1 MKIVKNVCF
10 GGFGLSLKAL
20 TLLSERTGK
29 SIIDCQEDYEFGGDE
44 ARTAPEL
51 VQVVEE
57 LGKEAGDSFANLVVV
72 EGPDDVDWVIEEY
85 DGYETIEE
93 VHRSW

>member
-1 MKIVKNVCF
+1 MVATACPTW
-10 GGFGLSLKAL
+10 LCPR
-20 TLLSERTGK
+20 LSEITGK
-29 SIIDCQEDYEFGGDE
+29 PVDQCKEDYVWGDDE
-44 ARTAPEL
+44 VRAAPEL

-57 LGKEAGDSFANLVVV
+57 LGEKASGSFANLVVV
-72 EGPDDVDWVIEEY
+72 DVPDDVDWVIEEY